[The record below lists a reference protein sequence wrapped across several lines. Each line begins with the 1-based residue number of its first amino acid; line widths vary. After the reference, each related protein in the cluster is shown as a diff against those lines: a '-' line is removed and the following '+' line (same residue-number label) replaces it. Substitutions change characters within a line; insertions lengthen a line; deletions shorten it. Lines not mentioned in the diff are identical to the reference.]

1 MGLRVRSSRFIK
13 FNEAE
18 VMSKK
23 YFRAKEIQEAYG
35 INPSTLSRQRWGQY
49 GLPYSVVGRKPG
61 KKTGGII
68 LYNIDDVEEYLSKN
82 KKNPRY

>member
-1 MGLRVRSSRFIK
+1 
-13 FNEAE
+13 
-18 VMSKK
+18 MSKK
-23 YFRAKEIQEAYG
+23 YYRAKEIQEAYG

-68 LYNIDDVEEYLSKN
+68 LYNIDDVE
-82 KKNPRY
+82 

>member
-1 MGLRVRSSRFIK
+1 
-13 FNEAE
+13 
-18 VMSKK
+18 MSKK
-23 YFRAKEIQEAYG
+23 YYRAKEIQEAYG

-49 GLPYSVVGRKPG
+49 GLPYCVVGRKPG